1 MKNRFCRTSISVK
14 MVITML
20 LIVIGTIGLCWFINN
35 TFLEKYYI
43 HHKQEQILNGFETID
58 YASQKH

>member
-35 TFLEKYYI
+35 IFLEEYYKV
-43 HHKQEQILNGFETID
+43 HPTEV
-58 YASQKH
+58 